1 MDYIPHI
8 NVGLKS
14 YNFGA
19 DKIYVISE
27 KDNVVRRHAFEQ
39 AWSIFNDF
47 EFEFVDAIMTRDLD
61 FSQLIKKGELKE
73 FLDPT
78 ANVSKTIIAVAL
90 SHRKVYKLIRNCKTE
105 QYVMVM
111 EDDARPSQALFDSIQ
126 DGTFDKLIRQL
137 NNSTY
142 DCFFWGRGHVGREVI
157 PSTPYDNYLR
167 IPDKFTYLAAQAY
180 TLSTYTAQYLL
191 KEMKPIQ
198 LAADTFLD
206 HHSMTLR
213 KTFCASKNY
222 IQQYGFLTHRFH
234 GEPEYDADHLF
245 NVFATS
251 TQIDFPEKDNN
262 RKKYGENY
270 TYVNS
275 DIRKYIKDIVDIDY
289 EYSTGKPGEKLF
301 IEKAK
306 WKKIIFKSFEELSGT
321 ASI

>member
-27 KDNVVRRHAFEQ
+27 KDNIVRRHAFEQ

-47 EFEFVDAIMTRDLD
+47 EFEFVDAIMTKDLS
-61 FSQLIKKGELKE
+61 FSELIKQGELKE
-73 FLDPT
+73 FLDPS
-78 ANVSKTIIAVAL
+78 ANISKTIIAVAL
-90 SHRKVYKLIRNCKTE
+90 SHRKVYELIRNCKNK
-105 QYVMVM
+105 QYIMVM

-137 NNSTY
+137 NNNDY
-142 DCFFWGRGHVGREVI
+142 DCFFWGRGNVRRDVI

-167 IPDKFTYLAAQAY
+167 IPDKFTYLSAQAY
-180 TLSTYTAQYLL
+180 TLSAYTAQYLL

-198 LAADTFLD
+198 LAADVFLD

-213 KTFCASKNY
+213 KTFCGGKNY
-222 IQQYGFLTHRFH
+222 IAQYNFLTHHFH
-234 GEPEYDADHLF
+234 GSDDHSKDHLI
-245 NVFATS
+245 NVFASS
-251 TQIDFPEKDNN
+251 TQLPLSMRNENLKKFG
-262 RKKYGENY
+262 KKYWLINP
-270 TYVNS
+270 
-275 DIRKYIKDIVDIDY
+275 DIKKYIKDIVDVDY

-306 WKKIIFKSFEELSGT
+306 WKKVIFKSFKELSGT